1 MVDRSPMIQPATTF
15 KESGQGELHAPAPS
29 HLWLPMGVGAV
40 TLFLAFR
47 LFRFI
52 DHYAVDVLF
61 WDQWAFWGGLFDG
74 SDPWALWRW
83 QHGPHRQGLGGLVV
97 AATAW
102 LTGWNVRAEVFV
114 SGAIMV
120 LAALAAL
127 ALVRRE
133 RGRWAPS
140 DAVLPVLFLSLS
152 QWELFALSPNPAHG
166 PLPLLLVML
175 FVLGLQLRS
184 PRTGLAVLVATDLAA
199 THTGF
204 GVFLGPI
211 ALIVLATR
219 LASAVRRRSHVLAH
233 ALALA
238 ASVGSLA
245 LFFRGYVFSPAV
257 ACFQFPDP
265 HPVRYLSFLG
275 SLYLRP
281 FEIRGGGAVL
291 VFGLALALANAGL
304 SVWAAWRMVA
314 PRERGRLVEMTFAL
328 ASFSF
333 LFAANTAVGRV
344 CLGPQSAEASRYV
357 PYLTPFLVA
366 GYLALSA
373 GWRPARARAAM
384 LAALCA
390 LLIGKE
396 ALGMRQNLAHA
407 ADYANG
413 KRLWRD
419 CYLAT
424 SDVAGCSVSFQI
436 YPEPAATH
444 LEEKLRF
451 LRERR
456 LSFFR

>member
-1 MVDRSPMIQPATTF
+1 MADRSPMIQPETTF
-15 KESGQGELHAPAPS
+15 EESGKSQLHAPAPS
-29 HLWLPMGVGAV
+29 HLWLPIGIGAV
-40 TLFLAFR
+40 TLFLTVR
-47 LFRFI
+47 LFHFI

-61 WDQWAFWGGLFDG
+61 WDQWDFWGGLFDG
-74 SDPWALWRW
+74 TDPWALWRW

-97 AATAW
+97 ASTAW

-127 ALVRRE
+127 AVVRRE
-133 RGRWAPS
+133 RGRWVAS

-152 QWELFALSPNPAHG
+152 QWELFAATPNPAHG

-175 FVLGLQLRS
+175 FALGLQMRS
-184 PRTGLAVLVATDLAA
+184 PRAGLAVLVATDFAA
-199 THTGF
+199 TQTGF

-211 ALIVLATR
+211 APIVFAAR

-233 ALALA
+233 AVALV
-238 ASVGSLA
+238 ASLGSLV

-257 ACFQFPDP
+257 GCFRFPDP

-275 SLYLRP
+275 TLFLRP
-281 FEIRGGGAVL
+281 FEIRGGSAVL
-291 VFGLALALANAGL
+291 VFGFALALASAGL
-304 SVWAAWRMVA
+304 PAWAAWRMFA
-314 PRERGRLVEMTFAL
+314 ARERDRLADVTFAF
-328 ASFSF
+328 ASFSL
-333 LFAANTAVGRV
+333 LFAANSAVGRV
-344 CLGPQSAEASRYV
+344 CVGHADSSRYI

-366 GYLALSA
+366 MYLALSA
-373 GWRPARARAAM
+373 GGRPARARSAL

-390 LLIGKE
+390 LLVGKE
-396 ALGMRQNLAHA
+396 ALGMRDNLADA
-407 ADYANG
+407 ANFANG
-413 KRLWRD
+413 KRRWRD